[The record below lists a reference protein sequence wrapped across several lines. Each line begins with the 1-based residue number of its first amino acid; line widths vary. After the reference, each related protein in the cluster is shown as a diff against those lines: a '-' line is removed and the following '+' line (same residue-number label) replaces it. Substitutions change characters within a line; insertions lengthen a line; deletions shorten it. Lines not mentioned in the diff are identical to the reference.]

1 MRPAQFHFD
10 LPVAP
15 TNTLSDLLSP
25 TYQTAE
31 ATLPVGAVVAGE
43 SGALSA
49 ALAYAPAARS
59 SPEPEVAPKRAAAP
73 PLPRVLDRETGG
85 QFVLGQNH
93 PNPYLGET
101 TVPFTLTNGG
111 DVRLD
116 LFDLAGRKVAGINR
130 KGMLAGEHAIP
141 LNLSGLGLAA
151 GQYVYQL
158 QVTNSYGV
166 YRQSKTMTAG

>member
-1 MRPAQFHFD
+1 M
-10 LPVAP
+10 
-15 TNTLSDLLSP
+15 
-25 TYQTAE
+25 
-31 ATLPVGAVVAGE
+31 
-43 SGALSA
+43 
-49 ALAYAPAARS
+49 
-59 SPEPEVAPKRAAAP
+59 
-73 PLPRVLDRETGG
+73 LDRETGG

-93 PNPYLGET
+93 PNPYWGET

-130 KGMLAGEHAIP
+130 KGMRAGEHTIA